1 MILAYFLLANLQSSS
16 DFAPVITIF
25 PLLKIKPVVL
35 GFRNRMITAANLFGL
50 YYVALP
56 FHVIYFKSS
65 LQPKS
70 TVPTTF

>member
-35 GFRNRMITAANLFGL
+35 GFRNRMITAANLFGIVL
-50 YYVALP
+50 CGLAFPRNL
-56 FHVIYFKSS
+56 
-65 LQPKS
+65 L
-70 TVPTTF
+70 